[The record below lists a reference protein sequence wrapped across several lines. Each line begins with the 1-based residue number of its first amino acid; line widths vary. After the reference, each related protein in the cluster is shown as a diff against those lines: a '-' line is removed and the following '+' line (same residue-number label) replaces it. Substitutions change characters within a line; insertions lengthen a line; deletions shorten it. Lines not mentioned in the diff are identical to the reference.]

1 MDEWDSL
8 FFNPLFTEDGQR
20 SFLMLLKQL
29 LKTKPYVELS
39 HMAGILS
46 IAKHSTG
53 SELNM
58 FVEYGAVEDLRYDR
72 FFGFTQDEV
81 RELCARHLACTPD
94 AWVGYEGL
102 EHWYDGYLAED
113 GERRFN
119 PRSVVLALIDD
130 SLRSCWTE
138 SGPYDEIHCYVRNNI
153 AAVRDDLVRMAAGE
167 PERAEMENY
176 AASSMS
182 LSTKDEIFSAMVVYG
197 FLTYYDGCV
206 SIPNHVLMLK
216 SRSCW
221 PRRAWATSRA

>member
-1 MDEWDSL
+1 M
-8 FFNPLFTEDGQR
+8 
-20 SFLMLLKQL
+20 
-29 LKTKPYVELS
+29 
-39 HMAGILS
+39 
-46 IAKHSTG
+46 
-53 SELNM
+53 
-58 FVEYGAVEDLRYDR
+58 
-72 FFGFTQDEV
+72 
-81 RELCARHLACTPD
+81 
-94 AWVGYEGL
+94 
-102 EHWYDGYLAED
+102 
-113 GERRFN
+113 
-119 PRSVVLALIDD
+119 VLALIDD

-206 SIPNHVLMLK
+206 SIPSHVLMLK